1 MNNAVANP
9 FGSKTSAIVETA
21 GARQSQSREL
31 AEMQTKYLMAQR
43 FPRDV
48 VSAMDRILNAFTR
61 PTLAEKADAARQE
74 IHPAA
79 IRDQPAGDEAHGEMR
94 ALRRHH
100 QVAAQRHVAAEPGRR
115 AVHRGDR
122 RER

>member
-43 FPRDV
+43 FP
-48 VSAMDRILNAFTR
+48 NN
-61 PTLAEKADAARQE
+61 
-74 IHPAA
+74 HP
-79 IRDQPAGDEAHGEMR
+79 QHGC
-94 ALRRHH
+94 LT
-100 QVAAQRHVAAEPGRR
+100 GRR
-115 AVHRGDR
+115 R
-122 RER
+122 